1 MDEFNDMEKVLMEEN
16 EDAIGKLGLLEL
28 EDNNIKR

>member
-1 MDEFNDMEKVLMEEN
+1 MILEKVFIEEN

-28 EDNNIKR
+28 KDNNIKC

>member
-1 MDEFNDMEKVLMEEN
+1 MDEFNDMEKVLMKEN

-28 EDNNIKR
+28 KDNNIKR